1 MEHEKDILFEMS
13 RLISSSLA
21 GTITKDEQLKLDAWR
36 EESERNRELFDRI
49 CSEVVMRDKIK
60 QYNEADT
67 QSAFSSFVSRKE
79 RISLKRRWIVRIS
92 RYAAILAIPLLIIML
107 YFNRETLQEEVQQ
120 QPEDLAVIKR
130 NVPVLTLSDGQ
141 EVVLYNQELLLQE
154 ENGVQITMDSKGGIQ
169 YNPADSI
176 GMEPVYN
183 TLTTPSQ
190 CDFTFTLAD
199 GTRVWLNAKSSLR
212 YPVAFNGDERVVYA
226 EGEIYLEVAKD
237 KEHPFFVVLNGMKI
251 EVLGTSFNV
260 NSYADEDYAEVTL
273 VEGHVAARVN
283 DKCYELFPNKQ
294 LRWDKEDQMVDIR
307 TVNVNDYIAWKNGQY
322 IFKGRTLGEVAKVL
336 ERWYDVDIVFED
348 ESSEDEIYTGVIN
361 KEERI
366 DVFVQRL
373 NETSRFVCRVEGT
386 KIFIK

>member
-13 RLISSSLA
+13 KLISSSLA
-21 GTITKDEQLKLDAWR
+21 GKVTKDEQQRLDAWR
-36 EESERNRELFDRI
+36 EESEHNRELFDRI
-49 CSEVVMRDKIK
+49 CSDMTVHDKIK
-60 QYNEADT
+60 QYREADV
-67 QSAFSSFVSRKE
+67 QSAFDLFVLRREKN
-79 RISLKRRWIVRIS
+79 SLRRRLIRIS
-92 RYAAILAIPLLIIML
+92 RYAAVLVACVLIGVL
-107 YFNRETLQEEVQQ
+107 YFNRETPREEVQE
-120 QPEDLAVIKR
+120 QPENLLALKR

-154 ENGVQITMDSKGGIQ
+154 GNGVQIKVDSEGGMQ
-169 YNPADSI
+169 YNPSDSVST
-176 GMEPVYN
+176 EPVYN

-226 EGEIYLEVAKD
+226 EGEIYLDVAKD

-294 LRWDKEDQMVDIR
+294 LRWDKEDQLVDIR

-366 DVFVQRL
+366 DIFVQRL
-373 NETSRFVCRVEGT
+373 NETSQFVCRIEGT